1 MTIKAFLK
9 VSLLSLS
16 LGACTV
22 FKTFEKMQAILLYWF
37 AAQQQTSTLRRQKIS
52 LFDAKF
58 SADFNELKSF
68 LLKATG
74 SRQKMAQTKVVR
86 RNANWCR
93 SEAKG

>member
-1 MTIKAFLK
+1 MGSCGVLQSQNKNRLFPRLQK
-9 VSLLSLS
+9 S
-16 LGACTV
+16 
-22 FKTFEKMQAILLYWF
+22 
-37 AAQQQTSTLRRQKIS
+37 AQQQTSTFRRQKIS

-58 SADFNELKSF
+58 SADFNELTSF

>member
-1 MTIKAFLK
+1 MCSCGVLQSQNKNRLFPRVQK
-9 VSLLSLS
+9 S
-16 LGACTV
+16 
-22 FKTFEKMQAILLYWF
+22 
-37 AAQQQTSTLRRQKIS
+37 AQQQTSTFRRQKIS